1 MPGVPMNIKA
11 LYRKISFSEIDLDDQ
26 TYSLAPPGSAI
37 PAGME
42 TNSITRQ
49 AVVHPPLLIEEG
61 KGHLVVAGR
70 KLINYLSH
78 ETESDSCY
86 CLVIPAASEPEEV
99 LALALENILHS
110 RPASAIEQ
118 AICWHKAVGCLG
130 ESEAKKMFG
139 TRLPLLSRFPGNKLS
154 ALADLEDNI
163 LAAVHQEHLALKIAF
178 RLIDLER
185 DDRNRL
191 FEIINLLQLSS
202 SNQRKLFDLC
212 LELQR
217 RTEQPIIEVLSG
229 SECHGILNH
238 PEANPP
244 QKTAMLM
251 TWLRESCFPRL
262 SKAET
267 EFRKFVGKLN
277 PPKGVTIAHTTS
289 FENEALSL
297 TVVYKTRE
305 ELSESWLALKDIFT
319 AKKK

>member
-1 MPGVPMNIKA
+1 MNIKA

-26 TYSLAPPGSAI
+26 TYSLAPPDSRI
-37 PAGME
+37 PAE
-42 TNSITRQ
+42 HEAAAITRQ
-49 AVVHPPLLIEEG
+49 AVVHPPLLIEKG
-61 KGHLVVAGR
+61 NGHLIVTGR
-70 KLINYLSH
+70 KLINYLRH
-78 ETESDSCY
+78 ETGSDSCY
-86 CLVIPAASEPEEV
+86 CLVIPADSEPEEV
-99 LALALENILHS
+99 LALSLENILHS

-118 AICWHKAVGCLG
+118 AICWHKAAGYLG
-130 ESEAKKMFG
+130 EGEAKKMFR
-139 TRLPLLSRFPGNKLS
+139 TRLPLLSSFPGNKLS

-163 LAAVHQEHLALKIAF
+163 LAAVHQERLAFKIAF
-178 RLIDLER
+178 RLIDLEQ

-191 FEIINLLQLSS
+191 FEIMTLLQLSS

-217 RTEQPIIEVLSG
+217 RTEQPISEVLATP
-229 SECHGILNH
+229 ECHSILNH

-289 FENEALSL
+289 FENDALSL

-305 ELSESWLALKDIFT
+305 ELSESWPALKDIFT